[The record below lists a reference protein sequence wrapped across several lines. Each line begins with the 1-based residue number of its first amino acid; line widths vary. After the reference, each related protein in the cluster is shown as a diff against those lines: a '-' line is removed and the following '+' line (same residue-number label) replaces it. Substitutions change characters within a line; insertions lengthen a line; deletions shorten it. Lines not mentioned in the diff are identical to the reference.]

1 MQKTYIIFY
10 AYMNNMPSVNIY
22 ISEERYVKLVQ
33 LALKQNKK
41 TREIVQKV
49 VNDYLESIEI

>member
-1 MQKTYIIFY
+1 
-10 AYMNNMPSVNIY
+10 MNNMPSVNIY

>member
-1 MQKTYIIFY
+1 
-10 AYMNNMPSVNIY
+10 MPSVNIY